1 MLHNLVISIR
11 MDFYGV
17 CNNGYCGRLI
27 YNLNLHNKKLG
38 IMEKKA
44 TLQEFNRFLNIHQQL
59 YFQTLELLKDIPDNV
74 FDNTPIDNDVM
85 YLGERVN
92 KINIAGLIRHFVL
105 AEIHRFQAM
114 K

>member
-1 MLHNLVISIR
+1 M
-11 MDFYGV
+11 
-17 CNNGYCGRLI
+17 
-27 YNLNLHNKKLG
+27 
-38 IMEKKA
+38 
-44 TLQEFNRFLNIHQQL
+44 
-59 YFQTLELLKDIPDNV
+59 ELLKDIPDNV

-114 K
+114 KEGKDGLIIPKPNNTSC

>member
-1 MLHNLVISIR
+1 

-44 TLQEFNRFLNIHQQL
+44 TLQEFNRF
-59 YFQTLELLKDIPDNV
+59 
-74 FDNTPIDNDVM
+74 
-85 YLGERVN
+85 
-92 KINIAGLIRHFVL
+92 
-105 AEIHRFQAM
+105 
-114 K
+114 